1 MPLQTRTRL
10 RLSLLLSNAS
20 SPALVSLIWQQLKS
34 GGMPSKQDKQSL
46 YRSRKNQQ
54 RNQPLLEEGTSCR
67 ESQCSARGTSP
78 ANTSEPLEVC
88 WCRGW
93 PRCDSLQLKS
103 RQSWGCIRT
112 GVPTALPSF
121 SACLRG
127 SWEGRRVGA
136 GDSGPQAYA
145 AFELSPRISMKGPE
159 STSECWFTVWPPT
172 GWTDHRSH

>member
-1 MPLQTRTRL
+1 MEVCHQNKISRVSTGAGRISRGI
-10 RLSLLLSNAS
+10 SLCWKKGLH
-20 SPALVSLIWQQLKS
+20 KE
-34 GGMPSKQDKQSL
+34 
-46 YRSRKNQQ
+46 SR
-54 RNQPLLEEGTSCR
+54 
-67 ESQCSARGTSP
+67 CSARGTSP